1 MYTPSQFR
9 VTDRA
14 WVLELIARH
23 PFGLLVTAGNEY
35 PRISHIP
42 MIAQEREGELWALGH
57 VARANPHARSIAA
70 GEPAT
75 LVFEG
80 PHAYVSAS
88 WYEEPYQTVPTWN
101 YTAAHVCG
109 RLQELDA
116 WQMVELL
123 SMKIEGPDPAWDPRR
138 LDPVYAAAQA
148 RAIAAFELR
157 AEVVYAKAKLSQN
170 RTPAD
175 RLRVTQRLLASTDQ
189 TEREAGEAM
198 SALLKEPDV

>member
-1 MYTPSQFR
+1 VYTPPQFK

-23 PFGLLVTAGNEY
+23 PFGLLITAGDEY
-35 PRISHIP
+35 PRVSHIP
-42 MIAQEREGELWALGH
+42 MIAQERDGDVWMLGH

-70 GEPAT
+70 GDAAT

-88 WYEEPYQTVPTWN
+88 WYEAPYATVPTWN

-109 RLQELDA
+109 RLRELDA

-123 SMKIEGPDPAWDPRR
+123 SLQMEGPDPAWDPRK
-138 LDPVYAAAQA
+138 LDPAYAASQV
-148 RAIAAFELR
+148 RAIIAFELR
-157 AEVVYAKAKLSQN
+157 AEAVYAKAKLSQN
-170 RTPAD
+170 RTRAD
-175 RLRVTQRLLASTDQ
+175 RERVTQKLCDSADQ
-189 TEREAGEAM
+189 IERETGQAM
-198 SALLKEPDV
+198 SALLEDEEP